1 MNKSSLMLMAGLIG
15 FSAVGKNAW
24 QVARPVIAKVDE
36 TSVVSVQLDY
46 GVYAASLPGLTDLRI
61 RDNRGNDVPYIIQ
74 KGKKPVTSGSQL
86 HYTLEVKSKTENDG
100 VLVLDTSMKYNS
112 SGTFVTEQI
121 TFLSKYDLADR
132 QLEVLSPDGVSL
144 VKAKLVRTEP
154 GWFRVQIPPSGH
166 KRYIIR
172 IDKVEEKQ
180 RSATVQVEDTVVNG
194 EVKSQVKRYT
204 VTDRPFEFHD
214 IIAEGTLTTT
224 SFVQV
229 QPTLVRLPLAAASKD
244 NRFTLASKQ
253 APISGLKILASDQN
267 FDRAV
272 KISADRQLIA
282 SSHISAINLPGKK
295 SDNRAVMFRE
305 TRAENLE
312 VEIDSNGH
320 SPLNID
326 PDHPADAY
334 MDSYFVCFIAE
345 PGSSYELQTCNPY
358 ATGKVKYE
366 RLIEQYLNEGHCAV
380 QGALAPATGITFAPR
395 PWSMPNFWSR
405 NGITVISL
413 VIMAILAAVCF
424 STFKKFGAAQN
435 ND

>member
-1 MNKSSLMLMAGLIG
+1 MALINQTLSIPLVLHG
-15 FSAVGKNAW
+15 GSGIPDDK
-24 QVARPVIAKVDE
+24 
-36 TSVVSVQLDY
+36 
-46 GVYAASLPGLTDLRI
+46 
-61 RDNRGNDVPYIIQ
+61 IQ
-74 KGKKPVTSGSQL
+74 KAIECGTSKINVNTELQDAWTHALRQFLKEDEKAYDPRKVIGSG
-86 HYTLEVKSKTENDG
+86 E
-100 VLVLDTSMKYNS
+100 
-112 SGTFVTEQI
+112 
-121 TFLSKYDLADR
+121 
-132 QLEVLSPDGVSL
+132 
-144 VKAKLVRTEP
+144 KALK
-154 GWFRVQIPPSGH
+154 
-166 KRYIIR
+166 
-172 IDKVEEKQ
+172 DKVEEKQ

-204 VTDRPFEFHD
+204 VTDRPFDFHY

-345 PGSSYELQTCNPY
+345 PGASYELQTCNPY

-380 QGALAPATGITFAPR
+380 QGELAPATGITFAPR

-405 NGITVISL
+405 NGITAISL
-413 VIMAILAAVCF
+413 VIMAILAAACF
-424 STFKKFGAAQN
+424 SIFKKFGAVQN